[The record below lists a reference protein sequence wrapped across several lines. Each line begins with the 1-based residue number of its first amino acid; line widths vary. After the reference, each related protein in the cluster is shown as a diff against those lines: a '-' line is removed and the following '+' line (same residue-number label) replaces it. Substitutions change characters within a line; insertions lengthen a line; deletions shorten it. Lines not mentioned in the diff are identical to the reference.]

1 MLMEQMN
8 TSGRS
13 ALSKIQVTG
22 FLTIHSAPAA
32 LRPHIEWGLQS
43 ILGTWVTLDWKPQP
57 KAAGTYRTTLEFRDR
72 TGTAA
77 KVATALKAWH
87 YLRFEVRE
95 ESEFGGEFFRFT
107 PDLGIH
113 RSAIDGLGSIMI
125 SEHLIAQTLGKGFD
139 EESLREEFER
149 LLGNAW
155 ELALE
160 PFRGVEMEEVMALRA
175 I

>member
-1 MLMEQMN
+1 MDQRVCLLGQE
-8 TSGRS
+8 
-13 ALSKIQVTG
+13 LQVHVFAQHRTAN
-22 FLTIHSAPAA
+22 S
-32 LRPHIEWGLQS
+32 
-43 ILGTWVTLDWKPQP
+43 TLAQH
-57 KAAGTYRTTLEFRDR
+57 L
-72 TGTAA
+72 A

-95 ESEFGGEFFRFT
+95 ESEIGGEFFRFT

-113 RSAIDGLGSIMI
+113 RSVIDGLGSIMI
-125 SEHLIAQTLGKGFD
+125 SEHLIVQTLGKGFD
-139 EESLREEFER
+139 EESLREEFQR
-149 LLGNAW
+149 LLGESW

>member
-1 MLMEQMN
+1 MEQMN
-8 TSGRS
+8 SSGRTVTQ
-13 ALSKIQVTG
+13 KFHVTG
-22 FLTIHSAPAA
+22 VLTIHSAPAA

-57 KAAGTYRTTLEFRDR
+57 KAAGTYRTTVEFRDR
-72 TGTAA
+72 AGTAA

-95 ESEFGGEFFRFT
+95 ESEVGGEFFRFT
-107 PDLGIH
+107 PDLGLH
-113 RSAIDGLGSIMI
+113 RSVIDGMGTILV
-125 SEHLIAQTLGKGFD
+125 SEHLIMQALGRGFD

-149 LLGNAW
+149 LLGNSW

>member
-1 MLMEQMN
+1 MEQMN
-8 TSGRS
+8 SSGRTV
-13 ALSKIQVTG
+13 AQKFHVTG

-43 ILGTWVTLDWKPQP
+43 ILGTWVTLDWKQQP
-57 KAAGTYRTTLEFRDR
+57 KAAGTYRTTVEFRDR
-72 TGTAA
+72 PGTAA

-95 ESEFGGEFFRFT
+95 ESEVGGEFFRFT

-113 RSAIDGLGSIMI
+113 RSVIDGMGTILI
-125 SEHLIAQTLGKGFD
+125 SEHLIMQALGKGFD

-149 LLGNAW
+149 ILGNSW

-160 PFRGVEMEEVMALRA
+160 PFRGVEMEEVMVLRA

>member
-1 MLMEQMN
+1 MEQMN
-8 TSGRS
+8 SSGRTVTQ
-13 ALSKIQVTG
+13 KFHVTG

-43 ILGTWVTLDWKPQP
+43 LLGTWVTLDWKPQP
-57 KAAGTYRTTLEFRDR
+57 KAAGTYRTTIEFRDR
-72 TGTAA
+72 AGTAA

-95 ESEFGGEFFRFT
+95 ESEVGGEFFRFT

-113 RSAIDGLGSIMI
+113 RSVIDGMGTILVSEQLIMQ
-125 SEHLIAQTLGKGFD
+125 ALGKGFD

-149 LLGNAW
+149 LLGNSW

>member
-1 MLMEQMN
+1 MEQMN
-8 TSGRS
+8 SSGRTVTQ
-13 ALSKIQVTG
+13 KFHVTG

-57 KAAGTYRTTLEFRDR
+57 KAAGTYRTTIEFRDR
-72 TGTAA
+72 PGTAA

-95 ESEFGGEFFRFT
+95 ESEVGGEFFRFT

-113 RSAIDGLGSIMI
+113 RSVIDGMGTILV
-125 SEHLIAQTLGKGFD
+125 SEHLIMQALGKGFD

-149 LLGNAW
+149 ILGNSW

-160 PFRGVEMEEVMALRA
+160 PFRGVEMEEIMALRA

>member
-1 MLMEQMN
+1 MEQMN
-8 TSGRS
+8 SSGRTV
-13 ALSKIQVTG
+13 AQKFHVTG

-57 KAAGTYRTTLEFRDR
+57 KAAGTYRTTVEFRDR
-72 TGTAA
+72 PGTAA

-95 ESEFGGEFFRFT
+95 ESEVGGEFFRFT

-113 RSAIDGLGSIMI
+113 RSVIDGMGTILV
-125 SEHLIAQTLGKGFD
+125 SEHLIMQALAKGFD

-149 LLGNAW
+149 LLGNSW

>member
-1 MLMEQMN
+1 MEQMN
-8 TSGRS
+8 SSGRTVT
-13 ALSKIQVTG
+13 QNFHVTG

-57 KAAGTYRTTLEFRDR
+57 KAAGTYRTTVEFRDR
-72 TGTAA
+72 AGTAA

-95 ESEFGGEFFRFT
+95 ESEVGGEFFRFT

-113 RSAIDGLGSIMI
+113 RSVIDGMGTILV
-125 SEHLIAQTLGKGFD
+125 SEHLIMQALGRGFD

-149 LLGNAW
+149 LLGNSW

>member
-1 MLMEQMN
+1 MEQMN
-8 TSGRS
+8 SSGRTV
-13 ALSKIQVTG
+13 AQKFHVTG

-57 KAAGTYRTTLEFRDR
+57 KAAGTYRTTVEFRDR
-72 TGTAA
+72 PGTAA

-95 ESEFGGEFFRFT
+95 ESEVGGEFFRFT

-113 RSAIDGLGSIMI
+113 RSVIDGMGTILV
-125 SEHLIAQTLGKGFD
+125 SEHLIMQALGKGFD
-139 EESLREEFER
+139 EESLRGEFES
-149 LLGNAW
+149 LLGNSW